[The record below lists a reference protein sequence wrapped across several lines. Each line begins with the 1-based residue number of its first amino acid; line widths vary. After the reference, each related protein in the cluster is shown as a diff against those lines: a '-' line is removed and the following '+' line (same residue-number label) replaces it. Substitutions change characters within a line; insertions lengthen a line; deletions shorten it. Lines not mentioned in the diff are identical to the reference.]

1 MVKHSIILALACVA
15 AMTNAEQAQSQTTA
29 MTLQQCIDSAV
40 RNNIMVQKSIVTG
53 DDQQIRLNTA
63 RNSRLPSLNASIGGN
78 SYFGRGPSRDGTY
91 QDNTQLS
98 ASGNLSVNVPLFS
111 GFNIKHNIAGRE
123 FDLRASLQDIAR
135 VREDVAMQITTLYLQ
150 VLLNKELLVVA
161 ESQVALS
168 GKQLERSEILVA
180 EGKSPESQVYES
192 RALLAKDKLS
202 LVQSQNNLKLSLL
215 DLAQAMNMEN
225 YVGLDIMMPRLES
238 LDVNSLNN
246 LEHPDAVYATSV
258 GIRPSILSE
267 RLRLE
272 SSYKNLSMAKSALYP
287 QISLGAG
294 YSNSAYYSYV
304 EGYDNTRFLNQLKNN
319 GSESIG
325 LNISIPIFNRM
336 ATRNQ
341 IRSAK
346 LNVNR
351 QQLSLTEAE
360 QTLYKEIEQSYHN
373 AVATY
378 NKHLAA
384 IESVAAARE
393 AFRYEQQK
401 SDAGRSTIFEFSDA
415 KTRLERSE
423 SEAIQAK
430 FEFVFRR
437 KILNFYAGESLDFA
451 RY

>member
-98 ASGNLSVNVPLFS
+98 TSGNLSVNVPLFS

-246 LEHPDAVYATSV
+246 LERPDAVYATSV

-360 QTLYKEIEQSYHN
+360 RALYKEIEQSYHN